1 MPSKTATLLEV
12 AKLAGVSTATINRVL
27 KQQGYVSEEAREKV
41 LAAVAATNYRP
52 NVVAR
57 NLRTQRSQTI
67 GLMLTAITVNPIFV
81 GIAHAVEAAAIA
93 AGYRVVIFNH
103 GGSESY
109 ERHGVET
116 FIAQRVDAVLF
127 CTAASPANVD
137 VLEAAGIPAIE
148 IERALTET
156 TRFVR
161 VNNYIG
167 ARAAID
173 HLVGLGHQR
182 IAFVGG
188 DPILYPR
195 DAARRRSVEEDRLDG
210 YRDGMAAHG
219 LPIQPD
225 YVRLGQYYDL
235 ANDMSGAEGRAHAT
249 ALLALPTPPSAIFA
263 TCDILAVGVM
273 QALYQAGKR
282 VPHDMSVVGFDDTL
296 AAYLAPQLTTVA
308 QPLAELGRQGFDM
321 AVAAIEN
328 RQMPGEIVLDTNLV
342 IRQSTGPARGTASV

>member
-1 MPSKTATLLEV
+1 MASKSATLLEV
-12 AKLAGVSTATINRVL
+12 AKLAGVSTATVNRVL
-27 KQQGYVSEEAREKV
+27 KQQGYISDDARERV

-81 GIAHAVEAAAIA
+81 GVAHAVEQAAIA

-127 CTAASPANVD
+127 CTAASPVNVE
-137 VLEAAGIPAIE
+137 VLESAGIPAIE
-148 IERALTET
+148 IERSLTET
-156 TRFVR
+156 TRSVR
-161 VNNYIG
+161 VNNYVG

-173 HLVGLGHQR
+173 HLVGLGHRR

-188 DPILYPR
+188 DPALYPQ
-195 DAARRRSVEEDRLDG
+195 DAPRRRSVEQDRLEA
-210 YRDGMAAHG
+210 YHDGMKAHG
-219 LPIQPD
+219 LAIQPD
-225 YVRLGQYYDL
+225 YVRLGHYYDL
-235 ANDMSGAEGRAHAT
+235 DNDRSGAEGREHAA

-263 TCDILAVGVM
+263 TCDILAMGVM

-282 VPHDMSVVGFDDTL
+282 VPHDVSIVGFDDTL
-296 AAYLAPQLTTVA
+296 APYLAPQLTTVA
-308 QPLAELGRQGFDM
+308 QPVAALGRHAFDM
-321 AVAAIEN
+321 ALAVIEN
-328 RQMPGEIVLDTNLV
+328 RETPGEIVLETDLV
-342 IRQSTGPARGTASV
+342 IRQSTGPA

>member
-1 MPSKTATLLEV
+1 MASKTATLLEV

-81 GIAHAVEAAAIA
+81 SIAHAVEAAAIA

-103 GGSESY
+103 GGSVSY
-109 ERHGVET
+109 ERHGVEA

-127 CTAASPANVD
+127 CTAASPANVE

-161 VNNYIG
+161 VNNYVG

-173 HLVGLGHQR
+173 HLVGLGHER

-188 DPILYPR
+188 DPSLYPR

-210 YRDGMAAHG
+210 FREGMAAHG
-219 LPIQPD
+219 LPIQPE

-235 ANDMSGAEGRAHAT
+235 DNDISGAEGRSHAS
-249 ALLALPTPPSAIFA
+249 ALLTLPTPPTAIFA

-273 QALYQAGKR
+273 QALYRAGKR
-282 VPHDMSVVGFDDTL
+282 VPRDMSIVGFDDTL
-296 AAYLAPQLTTVA
+296 APYLAPQLTTVA
-308 QPLAELGRQGFDM
+308 QPLSDLGRQGFDM
-321 AVAAIEN
+321 AIAAIEN

-342 IRQSTGPARGTASV
+342 IRQSTGPAPRPASV

>member
-1 MPSKTATLLEV
+1 MSAKTATLLEV
-12 AKLAGVSTATINRVL
+12 AKLAGVSTATVNRVL
-27 KQQGYVSEEAREKV
+27 KQQGYISKEAREKV

-81 GIAHAVEAAAIA
+81 GVAHAVEKAAIA

-127 CTAASPANVD
+127 CTTASPANIE
-137 VLEAAGIPAIE
+137 VLESAGIPAIE
-148 IERALTET
+148 LERSLTHS
-156 TRFVR
+156 TRCVR
-161 VNNYIG
+161 VNNYVG

-173 HLVGLGHQR
+173 HLVELGHQR

-188 DPILYPR
+188 DPGLYPR
-195 DAARRRSVEEDRLDG
+195 DAARQRSVEDDRLDA

-219 LPIQPD
+219 LGIHSD

-235 ANDMSGAEGRAHAT
+235 DNDISGAEGRAHAA
-249 ALLALPTPPSAIFA
+249 ALLALKTPPTAIFA
-263 TCDILAVGVM
+263 TCDILAMGVM
-273 QALYQAGKR
+273 QTLYTSGKR
-282 VPHDMSVVGFDDTL
+282 VPHDLSIVGFDGTL
-296 AAYLAPQLTTVA
+296 ASYLAPQLTTVA
-308 QPLAELGRQGFDM
+308 QPVAALGRHGFDM
-321 AVAAIEN
+321 ALAAIESRSMLN
-328 RQMPGEIVLDTNLV
+328 EIILETSLI
-342 IRQSTGPARGTASV
+342 IRQSTGPAPDTATI